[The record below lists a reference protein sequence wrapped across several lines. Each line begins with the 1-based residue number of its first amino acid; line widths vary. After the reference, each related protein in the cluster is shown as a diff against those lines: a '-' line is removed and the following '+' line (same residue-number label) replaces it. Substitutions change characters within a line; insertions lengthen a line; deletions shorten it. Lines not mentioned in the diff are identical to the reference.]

1 MTADEAIEFIRKC
14 GVVLASG
21 KGPVPRLTEA
31 IVNGPIKGS
40 WWGHPGSHQIYA
52 ILQTVA
58 DSRDVLVCRL
68 VGGKVTFVHRRL
80 WPALVRL
87 AKRFP
92 PDWIAQVREEHTPAG
107 RHVNREIPFP
117 DWVPADVQSQA
128 ANMSETDAIAAMG
141 ALVSS
146 QATPAR
152 SRRKRQTPEPA

>member
-1 MTADEAIEFIRKC
+1 MTADEAIEFVRERGI
-14 GVVLASG
+14 VLASG

-40 WWGHPGSHQIYA
+40 WWGHPKSHQIYA

-58 DSRDVLVCRL
+58 DSRDILVCRL
-68 VGGKVTFVHRRL
+68 VDGKVTFVHRRL

-92 PDWIAQVREEHTPAG
+92 PDRIAQVHEEHTPAG

-117 DWVPADVQSQA
+117 DWVPVEIQSQA
-128 ANMSETDAIAAMG
+128 ANISEADAIAALG
-141 ALVSS
+141 VLVSS
-146 QATPAR
+146 GATPAR
-152 SRRKRQTPEPA
+152 SRRKGQAT